1 MRSQLLLVGSS
12 FLPPF
17 KYIWGSLEESFEI
30 HFSNIGNW
38 GEVLESANLKKDVVG
53 IFLMEDTSFDK
64 ESSQI
69 EKMQNVLSI
78 IRQRLTTSDKTFLF
92 CFSTY
97 TPSNVITKSKSPGRL
112 SSVMIELQKL
122 CEDFRHFYTI
132 DLDNLFAGMGLSA
145 SYSYRNWYFSNSR
158 LTNLAWAKL
167 SPAINKVLT
176 RIQSAPKKILVL
188 DCDNTIWGGIIG
200 EDGISGIALG
210 QDGIGKAFKDFQGA
224 VMELRQTGTLLGLAS
239 KNNEEE
245 VWEVFD
251 NHSQMLLKR
260 NDIIVSRIDWSDK
273 ASNLLQMSL
282 ELDIGLDSFV
292 FWDDNP
298 FERQQVRNHLP
309 EVTTVEPPKAVEL
322 WPQFLRDLDLFSNF
336 YVTPEDLD
344 KQNQYRSRLAFQNF
358 QSTTQKNDGY
368 LNKISLSA
376 TLVSIDEQN
385 LSRAEQLSMKT
396 NQFNLRSI
404 RLSASEIRDFI
415 NRQGNFGYLVHLKDI
430 FGDHGLVA
438 LFLVST
444 KDDIAFVESFNMSC
458 RVFGRK
464 LEYWIVH
471 KIEQASERLGVSSI
485 VFGSRPTVK
494 SGPVISKF
502 FESGLFVRLGNF
514 PDSAVTLVQ
523 QREYRLNEDEFYE
536 VKKSLAGNEVRG
548 IYE

>member
-17 KYIWGSLEESFEI
+17 KYIWDSLEESFEI

-78 IRQRLTTSDKTFLF
+78 IRQRLTTSDKIFVF

-97 TPSNVITKSKSPGRL
+97 TPSNIITKSKSPGRL

-132 DLDNLFAGMGLSA
+132 DLDHLFIGMGLSA

-167 SPAINKVLT
+167 LPAINKVLT
-176 RIQSAPKKILVL
+176 RIQSGPKKILVL

-239 KNNEEE
+239 KNNMED

-260 NDIIVSRIDWSDK
+260 SDIIVSRIDWNDK

-309 EVTTVEPPKAVEL
+309 EVTTVEPPEAVEL
-322 WPQFLRDLDLFSNF
+322 WPQYLRELDLFSNF
-336 YVTPEDLD
+336 YVTAEDLD

-358 QSTTQKNDGY
+358 QTTTQKNDDY

-415 NRQGNFGYLVHLKDI
+415 NHQGNFGYLVHLKDI

-444 KDDIAFVESFNMSC
+444 KEDIAFVESFNMSC

-464 LEYWIVH
+464 LEYWMVH
-471 KIEQASERLGVSSI
+471 KIEQASERLGVLSI

-494 SGPVISKF
+494 SRPVISKF
-502 FESGLFVRLGNF
+502 FESGVFVRLGNF

-523 QREYRLNEDEFYE
+523 QTEYRLNEEEFYE